1 MHTID
6 LDKFNCRTDLI
17 IEKLDS
23 NFSFFR
29 HEEYDDIIVD
39 RVVVDGKREEN
50 YVTISFSDIT
60 DKDNYKKVQETF
72 VLEFKK
78 FLEKYDLK
86 KEKIMVVGLG
96 NSYSTPDALGPEV
109 ISNILVTRHLFELGD
124 VQDGYVNVCSM
135 RPGVIG
141 TTGVETIS
149 FIKGLIKEVSI
160 SFLIIID
167 ALASSSVDRVNRT
180 IQITDSGINP
190 GSGIGNDRG
199 EISYESLGIP
209 VIAIGVPTVVD
220 AATIVKETLE
230 KLDDYSNKKIDE
242 ILSNDGYDTFIV
254 TPKERDFLIEK
265 LGTLLGGGINK
276 SLHQAF
282 NSTE

>member
-1 MHTID
+1 M
-6 LDKFNCRTDLI
+6 
-17 IEKLDS
+17 
-23 NFSFFR
+23 
-29 HEEYDDIIVD
+29 
-39 RVVVDGKREEN
+39 DGKREEN

-135 RPGVIG
+135 SPGVIG

-254 TPKERDFLIEK
+254 TPKEIDFLIEK
-265 LGTLLGGGINK
+265 FGTLLGGGINK